1 MNINPD
7 YHQQFP
13 IDWSSLFETRRL
25 AIHAFG
31 FFLFFVLFFVLFL
44 CFVLFFFLDPPKGA
58 VKLHVP

>member
-7 YHQQFP
+7 YYQQLP
-13 IDWSSLFETRRL
+13 IDWSSLYETRRL

-31 FFLFFVLFFVLFL
+31 FFLF
-44 CFVLFFFLDPPKGA
+44 CFVSLFCFVCFLDPPKGA